1 MSNAIEKLHEIQEKS
16 YKGTPVQSDDLKE
29 ISTFLREIIVTI
41 AAFKQK
47 FFIIIFNMIQA
58 FEIWLKQNE
67 SLLYSDAIG
76 LAAMPR
82 NSSTGVGKG

>member
-41 AAFKQK
+41 AAFSRS
-47 FFIIIFNMIQA
+47 F
-58 FEIWLKQNE
+58 L
-67 SLLYSDAIG
+67 
-76 LAAMPR
+76 
-82 NSSTGVGKG
+82 